1 MAKKRGAK
9 SLSTKS
15 RVVAARDLVGV
26 PEGTGGRIELVNGL
40 TWIRYW
46 VQFDNGVW
54 LGSVDGDAV
63 VAEED
68 WEDHLERRAA
78 AQARAAEEA
87 SRPKAEAAPAA
98 AAPSGDAAPADAAT
112 SRIPAALLA
121 RSQAA
126 KAKKQGAAA
135 E

>member
-9 SLSTKS
+9 GLSTKS
-15 RVVAARDLVGV
+15 RVVAEHDLVGV
-26 PEGTGGRIELVNGL
+26 PEGTPGRIELVNGL

-54 LGSVDGDAV
+54 LGSVDADAV
-63 VAEED
+63 VAEDD
-68 WEDHLERRAA
+68 WEDHLDRRAA

-87 SRPKAEAAPAA
+87 ARPKAEAAPAA
-98 AAPSGDAAPADAAT
+98 ATADAAPADAAT

-126 KAKKQGAAA
+126 KAKAKKAVAA

>member
-9 SLSTKS
+9 GLSTKS

-26 PEGTGGRIELVNGL
+26 PEGTPGRIELVNGL
-40 TWIRYW
+40 TWTRYW

-54 LGSVDGDAV
+54 LGSVDADAV
-63 VAEED
+63 VAEDD

-87 SRPKAEAAPAA
+87 SRPQAEAAPPAEA
-98 AAPSGDAAPADAAT
+98 GTTDAAPADAAT
-112 SRIPAALLA
+112 SKIPAALLA

-126 KAKKQGAAA
+126 KAKKAAAA

>member
-1 MAKKRGAK
+1 MANKRGAK
-9 SLSTKS
+9 GLSKKS

-26 PEGTGGRIELVNGL
+26 PEGTPGRIELVNGL

-54 LGSVDGDAV
+54 LGSVDADAV
-63 VAEED
+63 VAEDD

-87 SRPKAEAAPAA
+87 SRPAAETAPAA
-98 AAPSGDAAPADAAT
+98 AAAAAAPADAAT
-112 SRIPAALLA
+112 SKIPAALLA

-126 KAKKQGAAA
+126 REKKKAAA

>member
-1 MAKKRGAK
+1 MANKRGAK
-9 SLSTKS
+9 GLSKKS

-26 PEGTGGRIELVNGL
+26 PEGTSGRIELVNGL

-54 LGSVDGDAV
+54 VGSVDADAV
-63 VAEED
+63 VAEDD

-87 SRPKAEAAPAA
+87 SRPAAETAPAA
-98 AAPSGDAAPADAAT
+98 AAADAAPADAAT
-112 SRIPAALLA
+112 SKIPAALLA

-126 KAKKQGAAA
+126 REKKKAAA

>member
-1 MAKKRGAK
+1 MAKTRGAK
-9 SLSTKS
+9 GLSTKS

-26 PEGTGGRIELVNGL
+26 PEGTPGRIELVNGL
-40 TWIRYW
+40 TWTRYW

-54 LGSVDGDAV
+54 LGSVDSKAV
-63 VAEED
+63 VAEDD
-68 WEDHLERRAA
+68 WEDHLEQRAA
-78 AQARAAEEA
+78 AAARAAEEA
-87 SRPKAEAAPAA
+87 ARPPAEKAPAA
-98 AAPSGDAAPADAAT
+98 APAEAAAPADAGT

-126 KAKKQGAAA
+126 KAKAKKAAAA

>member
-1 MAKKRGAK
+1 MANKRGAK
-9 SLSTKS
+9 GLSKKS

-26 PEGTGGRIELVNGL
+26 PEGTPGRIELVNGL

-54 LGSVDGDAV
+54 LGSVDADAV
-63 VAEED
+63 VAEDD

-87 SRPKAEAAPAA
+87 SRPAAETAPAA
-98 AAPSGDAAPADAAT
+98 AAADAAPADAAT
-112 SRIPAALLA
+112 SKIPAALLA

-126 KAKKQGAAA
+126 REKKKAAA